1 MILVGKI
8 EIFKLHGNGKLPL
21 AVLSYGTMLGQARAK
36 VNGATRSACAV
47 IASDA
52 ILLTI
57 EKGLRPF

>member
-1 MILVGKI
+1 MTLVGKI

-21 AVLSYGTMLGQARAK
+21 TVLPSGTMLGHARAK

-52 ILLTI
+52 ILLTVG
-57 EKGLRPF
+57 KGFY